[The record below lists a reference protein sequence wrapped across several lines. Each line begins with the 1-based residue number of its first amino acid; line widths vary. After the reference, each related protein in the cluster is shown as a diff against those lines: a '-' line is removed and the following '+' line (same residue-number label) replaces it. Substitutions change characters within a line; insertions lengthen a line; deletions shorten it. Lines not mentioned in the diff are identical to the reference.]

1 MPPHSYTDGIN
12 ENHCIPTVI
21 QELALFNVDHDWV
34 VFSMDLLYLDGI
46 KVSKNAFMELCIDL
60 YTLDRDFNIL
70 TATAVKKWNAEMT
83 HKEVKQAA
91 ADCNNV
97 FDKIAKV
104 MMNLGDRGKQTL
116 SEIIFGN
123 DKYPIPK
130 TIEMVWNYVDWKFA
144 TSSTCKNYRKKVVS
158 PWDDVFTPEN
168 VCRDNDVWCAV
179 NIGMELIKLKN
190 K

>member
-1 MPPHSYTDGIN
+1 MPPHGYTDGIN

-21 QELALFNVDHDWV
+21 QELALLNVDHDWV
-34 VFSMDLLYLDGI
+34 VFSMDLLYLDGV

-104 MMNLGDRGKQTL
+104 MMSLGDRGKQTL
-116 SEIIFGN
+116 SEIIFRN

-144 TSSTCKNYRKKVVS
+144 TSSTCKNCRKKVVS

-168 VCRDNDVWCAV
+168 VSRDNDVRCAV
-179 NIGMELIKLKN
+179 NIGMELIKLEN